1 MTTDRVNPERRR
13 AARIKI
19 EADGQVV
26 SDGKSGPATV
36 CDISETGAAIDTD
49 LDPKADDK
57 VEFRTGDGE
66 LLMGRVVRSLD
77 GGFAFTFG
85 AGPEG
90 GDAADETLAT
100 FKKLTGLG

>member
-1 MTTDRVNPERRR
+1 MANLAWRRF
-13 AARIKI
+13 
-19 EADGQVV
+19 
-26 SDGKSGPATV
+26 
-36 CDISETGAAIDTD
+36 AIFPK

-85 AGPEG
+85 DGPDGE
-90 GDAADETLAT
+90 DADDETLAT
-100 FKKLTGLG
+100 FKKLTSLG